1 MNILWPNLMSTKRVG
16 RLWNEEK
23 ALTLI
28 EDVLTYSLLK
38 RSKIRE

>member
-1 MNILWPNLMSTKRVG
+1 MAIKLAKKHPELQVG